1 PAAVTLARRL
11 VAQGFEIVATSG
23 TAQAI
28 SDAGIECR
36 RANKVREGRPHIVDM
51 IKNDEIALIVNTT
64 EGKQAI
70 FESRSI
76 RREAVHKRVTYYTT
90 VAAGLATCDAIAH
103 MNDVDVNRLQD
114 LHQSVSTD
122 TQTLPVLAQTAA
134 QAVAQ
139 TVAESGA
146 S

>member
-1 PAAVTLARRL
+1 VCLISVRERDKPGAVTLARRL

-23 TAQAI
+23 TAKLI
-28 SDAGIECR
+28 IEAGIPCR
-36 RANKVREGRPHIVDM
+36 QANKVREGRPHIVDM
-51 IKNDEIALIVNTT
+51 IKNDEIDLIVNTT

-76 RREAVHKRVTYYTT
+76 RREAVHRKITYYTT

-114 LHQSVSTD
+114 LHREIAT
-122 TQTLPVLAQTAA
+122 
-134 QAVAQ
+134 
-139 TVAESGA
+139 
-146 S
+146 

>member
-1 PAAVTLARRL
+1 M
-11 VAQGFEIVATSG
+11 E
-23 TAQAI
+23 
-28 SDAGIECR
+28 AGIACR
-36 RANKVREGRPHIVDM
+36 PANKVREGRPHIVDM
-51 IKNDEIALIVNTT
+51 IKNDEISLIVNTT

-114 LHQSVSTD
+114 LHQAISSD
-122 TQTLPVLAQTAA
+122 TQSLPELVLPALS
-134 QAVAQ
+134 
-139 TVAESGA
+139 EGGA